1 MRALGRRSWIIVGL
15 AGSGCLLTLLVVGM
29 MAVLLLRRG
38 APAENGPSQVVAG
51 WPEAASRA
59 AVSILV
65 YRPEYL
71 PPNSGEPRIS
81 VFELFENHFE
91 VNAAYPSGLQI
102 TQSGG
107 PRNIPP
113 DAREPTQVEDASE
126 AAFSSDASGRGRALI
141 INKSG
146 TWVELS
152 GQPDD
157 QLVRIAESL
166 REVQPGDTGG

>member
-1 MRALGRRSWIIVGL
+1 
-15 AGSGCLLTLLVVGM
+15 
-29 MAVLLLRRG
+29 
-38 APAENGPSQVVAG
+38 
-51 WPEAASRA
+51 
-59 AVSILV
+59 
-65 YRPEYL
+65 
-71 PPNSGEPRIS
+71 

-107 PRNIPP
+107 PRNIRP

-166 REVQPGDTGG
+166 REVQPGDTDG